1 MLKPWLPFGGLFLL
15 LAIGFL
21 LASYTWSS
29 RPSGRTGTERISAFR
44 RMAPLGILVIPLLVL
59 LGLAQLLFP
68 FAPPETL
75 VLRSRAL
82 RMGDE
87 PNTHHCLTVLFSEL
101 GRGAVKA
108 PDCLAEFLPYGDDSA
123 ETRTALDRALH
134 QLENSQTFTRR
145 EILTDSSAFDAK
157 IEEIVKRVV
166 DERHSG
172 DTSEKDQ
179 RIRDLTSALGIQVRW
194 WPLASASRRVDA
206 GPVVDQALKLFD
218 PTQFNELDYREAEP
232 RLIAAL
238 QAAVERAVAM
248 AAPRPL
254 DNAEL
259 PPSPALDCSPLDNA
273 EPPPSPRCPRPGLRP
288 DVIEAIEVAI
298 VRLLAAKRN
307 IAAVIVE
314 FHRRQDEDTSENAWR
329 RLSKS
334 LLNAVST
341 ATGNPTGLTLMPG
354 SVISS
359 AGYLDIVGEPWL
371 LRSTTTGERTVHAQL
386 RLSESPKT
394 SWILNL
400 ETGTAGESQDEWFEC
415 SVPTRLGSTLQ
426 RSRPLTDC
434 LPQGLPLAGKSAVL
448 SLRLGTV
455 PPVSPNAM
463 RLSITFPETYGIAP
477 LSRKVALHE
486 PSSVPISAPM
496 RSPMRQTLS
505 CLLDL
510 DSSVSKTASIQRFR
524 AALEEGGKAPFMLQ
538 DAGSDD
544 TVIIRDSDN
553 GIWIHPAGIDWS
565 RIEDEIIDRS
575 LVRERAV
582 PIKHLLEPD
591 KELHGV
597 PLFPIA
603 FAGPSL
609 PDGIDRL
616 LSTPLVPERN
626 GTDFRNISDPAQNL
640 LEPRSTRV
648 MLPYARP
655 VAFSALPMLRSGSLL
670 SAHAFSAAPLAWRI
684 DLPPSPMGQRGGVLW
699 YFDLDAEGQGLLL
712 SDSCTPERKSVDFFC
727 QGPHT
732 QVQSFEPVYD
742 EMRFFPLWLA
752 VLRAA
757 RVSAVAWQ
765 DDTTQPHE
773 QVTVPV
779 FMTPEMLSR
788 ARVAS
793 ASSGLLMLA
802 VSLSGY
808 AAFLILLRLR
818 QRRKKLLP

>member
-1 MLKPWLPFGGLFLL
+1 MKDLVAELPLWMLKPWLPFGGLFLL
-15 LAIGFL
+15 LAISFL
-21 LASYTWSS
+21 IASYTWSN
-29 RPSGRTGTERISAFR
+29 RPSGRTGTERISAFH

-82 RMGDE
+82 RSVDK
-87 PNTHHCLTVLFSEL
+87 PVTQPCLTELFDEL
-101 GRGAVKA
+101 GRGAAKA
-108 PDCLAEFLPYGDDSA
+108 PVCLASFLPYGDDSA
-123 ETRTALDRALH
+123 ETREALDRALS
-134 QLENSQTFTRR
+134 QLGDSPTFTRW
-145 EILTDSSAFDAK
+145 EILTDSPAFEDK
-157 IEEIVKRVV
+157 MEEILVRVV
-166 DERHSG
+166 DELYPD
-172 DTSEKDQ
+172 DTNEMKT
-179 RIRDLTSALGIQVRW
+179 RRARDLTSALGIQVRW

-206 GPVVDQALKLFD
+206 GPVVDKALEIFGQA
-218 PTQFNELDYREAEP
+218 QFSELDYREAEP

-248 AAPRPL
+248 VAPR
-254 DNAEL
+254 
-259 PPSPALDCSPLDNA
+259 PLDNA
-273 EPPPSPRCPRPGLRP
+273 EPPPSPDPPSLRP
-288 DVIEAIEVAI
+288 DVVEAIEVAV

-307 IAAVIVE
+307 IAAGIVE
-314 FHRRQDEDTSENAWR
+314 FHRRRDENASENAWR
-329 RLSKS
+329 RLRQS
-334 LLNAVST
+334 LLDAVST
-341 ATGNPTGLTLMPG
+341 ATGNPTGLTLIPG
-354 SVISS
+354 SDISS

-371 LRSTTTGERTVHAQL
+371 RSTPGGEWTVHAQL
-386 RLSESPKT
+386 RLSESPQP

-400 ETGTAGESQDEWFEC
+400 ETDTTGGRQDERFEC
-415 SVPTRLGSTLQ
+415 SVSTRLDSTPQ
-426 RSRPLTDC
+426 TSRSLTDC
-434 LPQGLPLAGKSAVL
+434 LPQGLPLAGKSVVL
-448 SLRLGTV
+448 SLRLGKAR
-455 PPVSPNAM
+455 PVLPNAM
-463 RLSITFPETYGIAP
+463 WLSITFGNSDGIPP
-477 LSRKVALHE
+477 LLRKVALDK
-486 PSSVPISAPM
+486 PSSVPIST
-496 RSPMRQTLS
+496 SKNGGLLHQTLS
-505 CLLDL
+505 CLLDPN
-510 DSSVSKTASIQRFR
+510 STVSDMASIRRFR
-524 AALEEGGKAPFMLQ
+524 AVLELEEGGKAPFVLQ
-538 DAGSDD
+538 DAGSDG
-544 TVIIRDSDN
+544 TVIVLDPHPHN
-553 GIWIHPAGIDWS
+553 GIWIHPAGIDLS
-565 RIEDEIIDRS
+565 RIRAEVIDRS

-582 PIKHLLEPD
+582 PIKHLLEPG

-603 FAGPSL
+603 FAGPGL

-684 DLPPSPMGQRGGVLW
+684 DLPPSPGKRGGVLW
-699 YFDLDAEGQGLLL
+699 YFDLDAKRQGLLL
-712 SDSCTPERKSVDFFC
+712 PESCIPEQKDVDFFC
-727 QGPHT
+727 RGSHSE
-732 QVQSFEPVYD
+732 VQSFEPVYD

-765 DDTTQPHE
+765 DDTTEPHE

-779 FMTPEMLSR
+779 FMTSEMLSR